1 MRMIQPRTIV
11 DYGVC
16 DKADLPEQ
24 NKYPYLD
31 YGVYASIV
39 GDCAYDAKAC
49 GVTRQNLLDLVYGQ
63 LKAVKAQIY
72 PTYASSIL
80 YAPKNEG

>member
-1 MRMIQPRTIV
+1 MIQPRTIV

-63 LKAVKAQIY
+63 LKTVKAQIY
-72 PTYASSIL
+72 PTYVSSIL